1 MNIMFITVTS
11 GRRQCRKRDASV
23 GVQRRR
29 HRGVEEEVS
38 ASGRGGGA
46 GMRWPKEGAGVEPRR
61 GTYQE
66 AADIKVQRRS
76 GHAVTP

>member
-1 MNIMFITVTS
+1 MLAS
-11 GRRQCRKRDASV
+11 GCRGGGIEAW
-23 GVQRRR
+23 RRR
-29 HRGVEEEVS
+29 CQHRGVEEEQ
-38 ASGRGGGA
+38 ACDGR
-46 GMRWPKEGAGVEPRR
+46 RRGAGVEPRR